1 MKKDETTGNE
11 ASVSELNE
19 HIDNEELLRELNEK
33 TKLSERQ
40 TFALMLKD
48 VYGLSNKRLAEALD
62 VSSVASA
69 VSYVSKARNK
79 FDEVDERIEELDR
92 EIDRWENTR
101 ELENIIRE
109 VRAKEDGIFDI
120 IPAFEQMITERF
132 KSKTQK
138 YHVAYVDDDGKEEVT
153 VTEVHPKTA
162 DIDNIIHYEEVESVE
177 ELFE

>member
-1 MKKDETTGNE
+1 MKKDETTSNE
-11 ASVSELNE
+11 VWVSESNE
-19 HIDNEELLRELNEK
+19 HMDNEELLRELNEK

-40 TFALMLKD
+40 AFALMIKEI
-48 VYGLSNKRLAEALD
+48 YGLSNEGLAEALD

-79 FDEVDERIEELDR
+79 FDEVDERIDELER
-92 EIDRWENTR
+92 EIERWENTR

-109 VRAKEDGIFDI
+109 VRANEDGIFDI
-120 IPAFEQMITERF
+120 VYAFQEMVAERF

-162 DIDNIIHYEEVESVE
+162 DIDDILHYEEIESVE
-177 ELFE
+177 ELFG